1 MGYWEGKKMHF
12 SEWDNQLFDVFN
24 RQLSF
29 NGLDT
34 FALFISDYRNW
45 WVLSFGILTLG
56 LVFKKKNWLKALL
69 MCSVA
74 LGATDAINT
83 HLLKKR
89 FQRLRPCHQREVV
102 LRAGSCGSQFGMP
115 SNHAANGASVVTA
128 ASFCLKGGALGIVA
142 ALAFLVGW
150 SRVYLG
156 VHFPFDVLVGWIVGG
171 MIGTIVARILL
182 KLGTYLKSFR

>member
-1 MGYWEGKKMHF
+1 M
-12 SEWDNQLFDVFN
+12 
-24 RQLSF
+24 
-29 NGLDT
+29 
-34 FALFISDYRNW
+34 
-45 WVLSFGILTLG
+45 
-56 LVFKKKNWLKALL
+56 
-69 MCSVA
+69 
-74 LGATDAINT
+74 
-83 HLLKKR
+83 
-89 FQRLRPCHQREVV
+89 
-102 LRAGSCGSQFGMP
+102 
-115 SNHAANGASVVTA
+115 VTA